1 MLHTRSYGKLRG
13 EWGTLDRSGLGL
25 LKLLGV
31 EKRVCRLLLL
41 WSWRQQGVGVGVTP
55 LKSRVR
61 RQISAFLMSPG
72 FFLGRKAAAAAAV
85 KSLPSCPTLCDP
97 MDCIPPGSSVHGS
110 LQARILEWVAISS
123 SSRAS
128 SPPRDQTRVSRG
140 SCIAGR
146 FFTNKPPGSPA
157 RCGAK
162 IRSLPRQASHGHK
175 DPGQGGRP
183 QAAA

>member
-1 MLHTRSYGKLRG
+1 MTAR
-13 EWGTLDRSGLGL
+13 LGL

-31 EKRVCRLLLL
+31 ENRVCCLLLL
-41 WSWRQQGVGVGVTP
+41 WSWRQQGAEVGVTP

-61 RQISAFLMSPG
+61 RQISAFPMSPG
-72 FFLGRKAAAAAAV
+72 FFLGRKAAAAAA
-85 KSLPSCPTLCDP
+85 KSLQSCPTLCNP
-97 MDCIPPGSSVHGS
+97 MDYIPPGSSVHGI

-123 SSRAS
+123 SSRGS
-128 SPPRDQTRVSRG
+128 SPPRDRTCVSRG

-162 IRSLPRQASHGHK
+162 TRSLPRQASCGHK